1 MKKNLKFITLGLSAA
16 AAIGASAINPVFPG
30 WYADPEGIVIGKEVW
45 IYPTLSRLYGAD
57 KEKYKADLE

>member
-45 IYPTLSRLYGAD
+45 I
-57 KEKYKADLE
+57 